1 MRRPSSKV
9 VERVMRKL
17 AVAITGLELPA
28 VEKIS
33 ASRAEDPFQVTIATL
48 LSARTQDATTYAAS
62 ERLFAKA
69 STPQAMSKLSVRQI
83 EKLIYPVSFY
93 RYKARYIKATCAK
106 LIKEFGGRTPTTMEE
121 LLTLPGVGR
130 KTANLV
136 LILAYRS
143 QRNICVDTHVH
154 RIANRLGW
162 VRTNTPD
169 ETEQALYNATDD
181 RWWPY
186 VNLYLVTWGQN
197 VCRPVYPRCQ
207 ACAISELCPRVGVTM
222 VSKTLP
228 PPMEC
233 S

>member
-1 MRRPSSKV
+1 MRR
-9 VERVMRKL
+9 L
-17 AVAITGLELPA
+17 ALAITGLELPA

-33 ASRAEDPFQVTIATL
+33 QSRSEDPFQVTIATL

-69 STPQAMSKLSVRQI
+69 NTPGAMAKLTVKQI

-106 LIKEFGGRTPTTMEE
+106 LIKDFGGRTPATMEE

-136 LILAYRS
+136 LILAYQS
-143 QRNICVDTHVH
+143 VKNICVDTHVH

-162 VRTNTPD
+162 VKTKTPD
-169 ETEQALYNATDD
+169 ETEQALYQATAP

-186 VNLYLVTWGQN
+186 INLYLVTWGQN
-197 VCRPVYPRCQ
+197 VCRPVYPRCG
-207 ACAISELCPRVGVTM
+207 ACVIREHCARVGVTQ
-222 VSKTLP
+222 VAKR
-228 PPMEC
+228 
-233 S
+233 